1 MRRTTELR
9 QAAREASDCQLEAAR
24 RFAFSDLLSGEQRQ
38 PKMTEP
44 IYRHIG
50 AKVQQM
56 RTLLDLKQE
65 EVAKRCGLTRT
76 SIANIE
82 AGRQRI
88 LLHDVET
95 IAKAF
100 GTTPRALLKG
110 MWD

>member
-1 MRRTTELR
+1 
-9 QAAREASDCQLEAAR
+9 
-24 RFAFSDLLSGEQRQ
+24 
-38 PKMTEP
+38 
-44 IYRHIG
+44 
-50 AKVQQM
+50 M
-56 RTLLDLKQE
+56 RTIEYKP
-65 EVAKRCGLTRT
+65 AKNERA

-95 IAKAF
+95 LAKAF

>member
-1 MRRTTELR
+1 
-9 QAAREASDCQLEAAR
+9 
-24 RFAFSDLLSGEQRQ
+24 
-38 PKMTEP
+38 MTEP
-44 IYRHIG
+44 IYRHVG
-50 AKVQQM
+50 AKMQQL
-56 RTLLDLKQE
+56 RQLLDIKQE

-88 LLHDVET
+88 LLHDVEK
-95 IAKAF
+95 IAIAF

>member
-1 MRRTTELR
+1 
-9 QAAREASDCQLEAAR
+9 
-24 RFAFSDLLSGEQRQ
+24 
-38 PKMTEP
+38 MTEP

-65 EVAKRCGLTRT
+65 DVAKRCNLTRT

-95 IAKAF
+95 LAKAF

>member
-1 MRRTTELR
+1 M
-9 QAAREASDCQLEAAR
+9 
-24 RFAFSDLLSGEQRQ
+24 
-38 PKMTEP
+38 KMTEP
-44 IYRHIG
+44 IYRHVG
-50 AKVQQM
+50 AKMQQL
-56 RTLLDLKQE
+56 RQLLDIKQE

-88 LLHDVET
+88 LLHDVEK
-95 IAKAF
+95 IAIAF

>member
-1 MRRTTELR
+1 MS
-9 QAAREASDCQLEAAR
+9 A
-24 RFAFSDLLSGEQRQ
+24 
-38 PKMTEP
+38 KIIEP

-50 AKVQQM
+50 AKVQQL
-56 RTLLDLKQE
+56 RTLLDVRQE
-65 EVAKRCGLTRT
+65 DLAKKCGLTRC

-95 IAKAF
+95 IATAL
-100 GTTPRALLKG
+100 GTSPRALLKG